1 MKHWIHGGMLAGFLI
16 LLIPTA
22 PASAQCGIPG
32 QYEAADGT
40 CQCPPGTYHDRGTV
54 ACEQTECPAGAG
66 RTYTME
72 CACPEGTVALT
83 TEMTTETG
91 VVYNLVTACGDPSDV
106 QDSSTAG
113 MVGDAVTTILFPS
126 SIFVSPRDRMR
137 DGWDNLRNGSGLER
151 LAGAASLV
159 GLAAE
164 AGLSV
169 VTLAGLATAAAT
181 RATAWWAGRQAA
193 GAATR
198 AAGTLAARAG
208 TAEVGQIVAQTR
220 GPMLELIRRMKQAG
234 IPVTP
239 ENILRLVNESRAAQG
254 LAPWGKSSLEIIR
267 RGIGLVK

>member
-1 MKHWIHGGMLAGFLI
+1 MKTVLRAGVLAGFV
-16 LLIPTA
+16 LLLLPSV

-32 QYEAADGT
+32 EYEAADGT

-72 CACPEGTVALT
+72 CACPEGTVALY

-91 VVYNLVTACGDPSDV
+91 VVYNLVTACGDPAEA
-106 QDSSTAG
+106 QRPSTAG
-113 MVGDAVTTILFPS
+113 LVGDAVTTILFPS
-126 SIFVSPRDRMR
+126 SIFVSPMDRLR
-137 DGWDNLRNGSGLER
+137 DGWDNLRNGSGLEQ

-159 GLAAE
+159 GLVAE
-164 AGLSV
+164 AGLAAASM
-169 VTLAGLATAAAT
+169 AGLATLAAGK
-181 RATAWWAGRQAA
+181 ATAWWAGRQAA

-198 AAGTLAARAG
+198 AAGRLSARAG
-208 TAEVGQIVAQTR
+208 AAEVGQIVAQTR
-220 GPMLELIRRMKQAG
+220 GPMLELIGRMKQAK

-239 ENILRLVNESRAAQG
+239 DTVLRLVNEARAAQG

-267 RGIGLVK
+267 RGIGLAK